1 MSKAASYIALLLGII
16 ACAAVFID
24 RANRQSAIDRAMR
37 QREAQLV
44 QRYARM
50 IQDVADEVNNST
62 EARQAAT
69 IEEALKLLREAITTQ
84 RILLINRQAPREP
97 AEETSRS
104 PSAAETSSDQSPL
117 PAHSH
122 DSVMNSSTRS
132 RRLMSVNAIPAKEAS
147 APAAQLP
154 GQIAIAV
161 DYDGNK
167 EIALIN
173 SDGSGLT
180 RLTDNPA
187 DDRDPSWSPDGQ
199 RIAFASDRSGHY
211 QVYTMNSSGSDVVQL
226 TQLSGNNH
234 MPLWSPDDRHVA
246 FISSQPD
253 KSDLDV
259 IELSGRNL
267 NRLNSFPLV
276 DADSVLAGLL
286 IGGAPMWS
294 RDGTRMAFTEL
305 HAESTSVVLVRSDG
319 RGQRIEIPDARAPSW
334 SPDGRQIAFIR
345 NSSAYVATSVGSGI
359 RRVLNE
365 NRGIAPV
372 DSAPCWSPN
381 GRLLM
386 FTSGRETAEKANT
399 DVYICD
405 IDTGRLMRLTE
416 SRGFDL
422 GLGWSPDGSR
432 ITFASDRDGRFR
444 LYSMNADGQ
453 GVVQLTKE
461 PTEIEASWRPIAA
474 TQVIA
479 GR

>member
-16 ACAAVFID
+16 ACAAVYID
-24 RANRQSAIDRAMR
+24 HANQQAVINRAMR

-50 IQDVADEVNNST
+50 IQDVADEVNHST

-69 IEEALKLLREAITTQ
+69 IEEAINLLREAITTE
-84 RILLINRQAPREP
+84 RILLISRQAPRES
-97 AEETSRS
+97 AEQTPRS
-104 PSAAETSSDQSPL
+104 PSAAESSSDQSP
-117 PAHSH
+117 PSAHDH
-122 DSVMNSSTRS
+122 DSAMNSSTRP
-132 RRLMSVNAIPAKEAS
+132 RRLMSAKSIPAQQVS

-180 RLTDNPA
+180 RLTRDPA

-199 RIAFASDRSGHY
+199 RIVFASDRGGHY
-211 QVYTMNSSGSDVVQL
+211 QVYTMNSSGGNVVQL
-226 TQLSGNNH
+226 THLSGNNH
-234 MPLWSPDDRHVA
+234 MPLWSPNGRHIA
-246 FISSQPD
+246 FVSSQPD
-253 KSDLDV
+253 RSDLEV
-259 IELSGRNL
+259 IELTGKNL
-267 NRLNSFPLV
+267 YQLNSLPMV
-276 DADSVLAGLL
+276 NADSALAALL
-286 IGGAPMWS
+286 IGGAPAWS
-294 RDGTRMAFTEL
+294 PDGTRMAFTEQR
-305 HAESTSVVLVRSDG
+305 ADATFVVLVRPDG

-345 NSSAYVATSVGSGI
+345 NFSVFVANSEGNGA

-365 NRGIAPV
+365 KRAITPV

-381 GRLLM
+381 GKRLM
-386 FTSGRETAEKANT
+386 FTSSRQGSAKVDS
-399 DVYICD
+399 DVYACD
-405 IDTGRLMRLTE
+405 IDTGQLVRLTE

-422 GLGWSPDGSR
+422 GLGWSPDGSQ
-432 ITFASDRDGRFR
+432 ITFASDRDDRFR
-444 LYSMNADGQ
+444 LCTMNADGR
-453 GVVQLTKE
+453 GVVQLTTKA
-461 PTEIEASWRPIAA
+461 TEIEASWRPIAA
-474 TQVIA
+474 IQVIA